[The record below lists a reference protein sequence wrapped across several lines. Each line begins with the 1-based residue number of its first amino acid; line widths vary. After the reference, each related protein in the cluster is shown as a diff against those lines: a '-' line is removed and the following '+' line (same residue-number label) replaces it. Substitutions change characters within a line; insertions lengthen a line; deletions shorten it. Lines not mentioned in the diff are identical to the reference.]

1 MLSRCMPSPV
11 LPRPPY
17 YVAIFRSTRNTH
29 DDPGY
34 QRTSERMFELARLQ
48 PGFLGVHSVRDEDGN
63 GITLSYWTDE
73 ASIRAW
79 RAQDE
84 HGVVRESGRR
94 SWYERYTV
102 QIARVERGYGWD
114 AASEHAAA
122 ALMTA

>member
-1 MLSRCMPSPV
+1 MPSPV

-34 QRTSERMFELARLQ
+34 QRASERMFEQARLQ
-48 PGFLGVHSVRDEDGN
+48 PGFLGVHSVRGEDGA

-79 RAQDE
+79 RAHDE
-84 HGVVRESGRR
+84 HGVVREAGRR
-94 SWYERYTV
+94 AWYEHYSM
-102 QIARVERGYGWD
+102 QIARVERGYAWD
-114 AASEHAAA
+114 AAGERP
-122 ALMTA
+122 TAEPMMA

>member
-1 MLSRCMPSPV
+1 MSFPV

-17 YVAIFRSTRNTH
+17 YVAIFRSIRNAH

-34 QRTSERMFELARLQ
+34 QRASERMFELARLQ
-48 PGFLGVHSVRDEDGN
+48 PGFLGVHSVRDDNGG
-63 GITLSYWTDE
+63 GITLSYWIDE

-79 RAQDE
+79 RAHDE

-94 SWYERYTV
+94 TWYERYVV

-114 AASEHAAA
+114 APDEAGGEVAAA
-122 ALMTA
+122 G